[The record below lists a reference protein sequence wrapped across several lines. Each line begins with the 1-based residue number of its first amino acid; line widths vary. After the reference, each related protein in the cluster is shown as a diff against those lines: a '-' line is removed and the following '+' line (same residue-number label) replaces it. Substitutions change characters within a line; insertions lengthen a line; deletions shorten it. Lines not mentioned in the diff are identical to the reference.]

1 MPALFRCGAKYNAA
15 VRIRPVLLLAAVL
28 LAGMSLAGCVVRF
41 GGGPTGEFSPVKPGV
56 LTVTTERV
64 PLAGFWLGT
73 RQNPTGGFEHE
84 LAVAIAGQLGLDR
97 VEIRT
102 VPFERII
109 AGDLDGADLA
119 LRELT
124 PTPEREQNLDFSTPY
139 LSAPPAALVPSGE
152 VIPDLKTAKGLT
164 WAVPAGTTLVDTVES
179 VIAPDQVRI
188 GPTRGA
194 VIRLV
199 AGGKADAALFDL
211 PVAMAVAHASNGRF
225 DVAAQ
230 FKSDETLAAAL
241 PKDSSGLEAVN
252 SAIRTLTADGTIS
265 ALAERWL
272 GESLQAGSFTVPGIP
287 LIR

>member
-1 MPALFRCGAKYNAA
+1 MSGRHTAGYDLPVNLRRIIIALA
-15 VRIRPVLLLAAVL
+15 LLSAGLAI
-28 LAGMSLAGCVVRF
+28 SGCVVRF

-73 RQNPTGGFEHE
+73 RQNPTGGFEYE

-124 PTPEREQNLDFSTPY
+124 PTPERERNLDFSIPY
-139 LSAPPAALVPSGE
+139 LSAPPAALVREGE
-152 VIPDLKTAKGLT
+152 TIPDLKTARELT
-164 WAVPAGTTLVDTVES
+164 WAVPAGTTLVDTVER
-179 VIAPDQVRI
+179 VIAPDQVKI
-188 GPTRGA
+188 GRTRGA
-194 VIRLV
+194 VIRLI
-199 AGGKADAALFDL
+199 AEGKADAALFDL
-211 PVAMAVAHASNGRF
+211 PVAMAVAYASNGRF

-230 FKSDETLAAAL
+230 FQSDETLAAAL
-241 PKDSSGLEAVN
+241 PKDSPNLEAVN
-252 SAIRTLTADGTIS
+252 SAIRTLTTDGTIS
-265 ALAERWL
+265 DLAEQWL